1 MKGGREGVRVG
12 GRGCDGGHLE
22 ELHPLAVAV
31 GEGAFQ
37 GRGQLAGVHV
47 LAESLQGGHH
57 LYLQMEEA
65 SQEDQRW
72 GHMFEK
78 GLPDP
83 YPTTTPPATGKA
95 GPGFKSCFLGQRSSL
110 ESLTNQHSE
119 QDPGLGMANNSTHPA
134 PLLACAPGRHH

>member
-57 LYLQMEEA
+57 LYLQMKEA
-65 SQEDQRW
+65 SQEDQRIRS
-72 GHMFEK
+72 GDIC
-78 GLPDP
+78 LRRACQIP
-83 YPTTTPPATGKA
+83 TPP
-95 GPGFKSCFLGQRSSL
+95 PL
-110 ESLTNQHSE
+110 
-119 QDPGLGMANNSTHPA
+119 HP
-134 PLLACAPGRHH
+134 PQGRLALALRVAF